1 MLVFLSPSD
10 QSGNKYAAG
19 NTTEQAQC
27 RRIADFCEKA
37 LLEYEGVTVI
47 NDQTHTMNERIAL
60 SNNSK
65 ADVHIPIHTNAS
77 TNGTNNGKV
86 GGTRVFYYKEGT
98 EGYKIAQSVFKSL
111 AILTP
116 GTDRLV
122 AYPTLAEVKRTS
134 APCVYCECE
143 FHDNPAQALWII
155 ENAEKIGTAIAD
167 GIAKYFNL
175 KKKQEYKK
183 ETLSL
188 LLDTKKYDKIVIEL
202 A

>member
-10 QSGNKYAAG
+10 QGGNKYAAG
-19 NTTEQAQC
+19 NTTEREQC
-27 RRIADFCEKA
+27 RRIADYCEKA

-47 NDQTHTMNERIAL
+47 NDQTHTMNERISR
-60 SNNSK
+60 SNESK

-77 TNGTNNGKV
+77 TNGSNGKV

-98 EGYKIAQSVFKSL
+98 EGYKIAQSVFNSL

-116 GTDRLV
+116 GTDKLV
-122 AYPTLAEVKRTS
+122 AYPTLSEVKRTF

-143 FHDNPAQALWII
+143 FHDNPEQALWII
-155 ENAEKIGTAIAD
+155 ANAEKIGTAIAD

-183 ETLSL
+183 ETLSI

-202 A
+202 T